1 MKPNTLRGLNNAIS
15 LLYSTGEFDTLRRFL
30 LAEAS
35 ADRPETEEIVKYI
48 CDEIRQHLVTH
59 AAAVAAT
66 KRGL

>member
-30 LAEAS
+30 LSENS
-35 ADRPETEEIVKYI
+35 SEKPETDEVIKHV

-59 AAAVAAT
+59 ATAIAAI
-66 KRGL
+66 KRAY